1 MYLNLTEGDSSDI
14 VGEGELKA
22 PPVDPP
28 SPDSAYRYLT
38 LTSIPI
44 IAARA
49 PPSTLANATQTRLL
63 DDKVL
68 SALQNRTNKE
78 QQQTLSG
85 SGDQT
90 IVIASRGLPPP
101 SPNSRR
107 GDAAAAAG
115 NVTAPWLGKFSTL
128 YPWPAVS
135 ASQIDTTIN
144 STLLRLVYCPQLGGS
159 TNSGVFALLRLWYA
173 LITPLSRARAP
184 SLASV
189 CIHSSRRSRSPMV
202 QGGILIRRTTTF
214 TSCRSLPTALAC
226 TRPSQ
231 SISHRPLRSTTCR
244 HRWRACRRTR
254 PSPPRR

>member
-107 GDAAAAAG
+107 GDGAAAAAG

-173 LITPLSRARAP
+173 LITPLSRARARHLLHP
-184 SLASV
+184 CA
-189 CIHSSRRSRSPMV
+189 
-202 QGGILIRRTTTF
+202 F
-214 TSCRSLPTALAC
+214 THPDARAL
-226 TRPSQ
+226 
-231 SISHRPLRSTTCR
+231 
-244 HRWRACRRTR
+244 RW
-254 PSPPRR
+254 SKGES